1 VDEQHFTGT
10 NCYVLHVESP
20 PLAGEDKLPSLRSS
34 EDKLAEAINLTEALN
49 LEVVGSSTVTLKRIN
64 PKSYVGGGKIEEV
77 AEFCHENGVDIV
89 VVNTQLSP
97 SQQRNLE
104 LMMELK
110 VVDRTHLILE
120 IFADRARTKAG
131 RLQVELAHCMFQ
143 QSRLVRTWTHLER
156 QRGGLGKTGGPGERQ
171 IELDRRMIQ
180 ERIINIKK
188 QLVSVEKERELHR
201 KTRKKSRIPVVAL
214 VGYTNAGKSTLMRA
228 VTGADVYVAD
238 QLFATLDTR
247 TRRWKLP
254 NFGDVLLSDTVGF
267 VRNLPHHLVAS
278 FRSTLEEANRA
289 DLLLHVVDASSPEA
303 KLQIETV
310 EKVLDE
316 IGIDHDNMILVLNK
330 VDNCPDRSFVDIL
343 RVQYENAVTVSA
355 VTGEGIERLRERIIS
370 CLAGDRLEVEI
381 NADVGDGKLFAYLA
395 NHSEITDRQY
405 EENRVFITCYM
416 TRRYLS
422 KLEKQGYEIKT
433 LSPPVNGFKAEE
445 AEEVVGEVVE
455 TLLPEASVEA
465 TVSEEVQAP

>member
-1 VDEQHFTGT
+1 MDEQHFTGT

-20 PLAGEDKLPSLRSS
+20 PLGGEDKLPSLRSS

-49 LEVVGSSTVTLKRIN
+49 LEVVGSSSVTLKRIN

-214 VGYTNAGKSTLMRA
+214 VGYTNAGKSTLFNALVGDEAEAKDM
-228 VTGADVYVAD
+228 
-238 QLFATLDTR
+238 LFATLDPLM
-247 TRRWKLP
+247 RRFLLP
-254 NFGDVLLSDTVGF
+254 NNEPIILSDTVGF
-267 VRNLPHHLVAS
+267 VSDLPHQLVDA
-278 FRSTLEEANRA
+278 FAATLEEVAGA
-289 DLLLHVVDASSPEA
+289 DLLLIVHDASSPDADAQYQDVCEVLKNIKA
-303 KLQIETV
+303 DKVPMLHVGNKMDMV
-310 EKVLDE
+310 EGGFNFHLPKGTL
-316 IGIDHDNMILVLNK
+316 
-330 VDNCPDRSFVDIL
+330 P
-343 RVQYENAVTVSA
+343 TSA
-355 VTGEGIERLRERIIS
+355 ISGEGVEELVQKMTENLFGEEKTFVFDVHASEGKWMAWLHAHGDVLSSSLNEDIWHIE
-370 CLAGDRLEVEI
+370 V
-381 NADVGDGKLFAYLA
+381 
-395 NHSEITDRQY
+395 
-405 EENRVFITCYM
+405 
-416 TRRYLS
+416 
-422 KLEKQGYEIKT
+422 T
-433 LSPPVNGFKAEE
+433 LNSATATILQEE
-445 AEEVVGEVVE
+445 APHIYE
-455 TLLPEASVEA
+455 TRQNMKKPA
-465 TVSEEVQAP
+465 